1 MTLRQVDPLL
11 ALGRGIVLIGQA
23 LMALA
28 ALALVLAIPAVAL
41 FDDAI
46 TVELRREF
54 ADPGLVL
61 PTLALVGVMLLGL
74 VVVALVFLFLE
85 NLRRI
90 IATVGEGDPFMP
102 VNAHRLT
109 IMAWLMLAVELLM
122 LAMAGIGMR
131 LLEVFEP
138 AKADGESSSFEFGFG
153 FDFSGIILVVTL
165 FILARVFR
173 QGAEMRADLEGTV

>member
-1 MTLRQVDPLL
+1 
-11 ALGRGIVLIGQA
+11 
-23 LMALA
+23 
-28 ALALVLAIPAVAL
+28 
-41 FDDAI
+41 
-46 TVELRREF
+46 
-54 ADPGLVL
+54 
-61 PTLALVGVMLLGL
+61 
-74 VVVALVFLFLE
+74 
-85 NLRRI
+85 
-90 IATVGEGDPFMP
+90 
-102 VNAHRLT
+102 
-109 IMAWLMLAVELLM
+109 MLAVELLM